1 MKQEIIYDEMLAWR
15 SRYGELEEKQITIKA
30 DYTDPKK
37 WPYFVEIKETNYD
50 YDIEDEVHN
59 NKIFQISQEL
69 YLTIKKAISDYKI
82 ITKCEENIKNHVMD
96 GTSSSYYFS
105 CEDFSKV
112 IYGTSIYMV
121 GSFEEEEL
129 EEDRTNNHVV
139 YVIIKKIH
147 DLLANEGIHV

>member
-1 MKQEIIYDEMLAWR
+1 
-15 SRYGELEEKQITIKA
+15 
-30 DYTDPKK
+30 
-37 WPYFVEIKETNYD
+37 
-50 YDIEDEVHN
+50 
-59 NKIFQISQEL
+59 
-69 YLTIKKAISDYKI
+69 
-82 ITKCEENIKNHVMD
+82 MD